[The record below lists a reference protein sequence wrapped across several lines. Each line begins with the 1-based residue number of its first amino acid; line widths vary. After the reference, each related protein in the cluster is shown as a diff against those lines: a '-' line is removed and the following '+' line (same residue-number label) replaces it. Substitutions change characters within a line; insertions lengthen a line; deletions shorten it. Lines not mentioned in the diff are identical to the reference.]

1 MQKEHKGGKVYK
13 EKKRKELKR
22 KLDTRKKRTN
32 KQRAITSCKSPN
44 LRPVKQKTTKK
55 SKQLVSQ
62 TIIDLKS
69 LS

>member
-13 EKKRKELKR
+13 EEKRKELKR

-32 KQRAITSCKSPN
+32 KQRAITS
-44 LRPVKQKTTKK
+44 R
-55 SKQLVSQ
+55 KQLVSQ
-62 TIIDLKS
+62 IIIDLKS